1 MESFR
6 GRFTNRIDAKGRV
19 SVPAKLRAVTMAQ
32 GLNGVICFPPLNP
45 GAFIEGCG
53 PAFSEIV
60 DQMLDRLDPFAP
72 ERQSLAAV
80 LIGESAELNFDADGR
95 VILPETLRNLAGIGD
110 EATFVGMGQR
120 FQVWEPKAY
129 EAYYAK
135 ALEDAQK
142 YRDLL
147 RSPSAPAN
155 PGPGGTR

>member
-6 GRFTNRIDAKGRV
+6 GRFTNKIDSKGRV
-19 SVPAKLRAVTMAQ
+19 SVPAKFRAVTLAQ
-32 GLNGVICFPPLNP
+32 GLNGVILFPPLNP

-53 PAFSEIV
+53 PAFSDVI

-72 ERQSLAAV
+72 ERQTLSAV
-80 LIGESAELNFDADGR
+80 LIGESAELTFDSDGR
-95 VILPETLRNLAGIGD
+95 VILPEALRNIAGISD

-129 EAYYAK
+129 DAYYAK

-147 RSPSAPAN
+147 RSPAAQ
-155 PGPGGTR
+155 GGGGQ